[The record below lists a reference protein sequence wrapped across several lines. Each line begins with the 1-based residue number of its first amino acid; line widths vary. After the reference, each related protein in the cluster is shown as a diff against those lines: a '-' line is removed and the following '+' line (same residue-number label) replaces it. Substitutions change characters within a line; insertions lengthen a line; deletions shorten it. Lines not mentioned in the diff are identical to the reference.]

1 MEVFYKIVALLGG
14 LAMFLYGMRMMGDS
28 LKKSSGGAMK
38 AALAKATSRP
48 VIGFIF
54 GMLVTCM
61 IQSSTA
67 TIVLTVGLV
76 GAGFLTFRQSVGIV
90 LGANVGTAI
99 TAQIIR
105 LMDVSAGSVSL
116 LYFFKADNLAPL
128 ALTIGIICLMFLKS
142 DKASNLGSI
151 LVGFGILFMGLIFM
165 SQSVSAMGDSLTS
178 LLTAFED
185 NYLLGFLV
193 GIVVTGIIQSSS
205 AVVGILQTMASSV
218 GVHFCG
224 VFAVILGVNIGDCLT
239 TFLVSRI
246 GAKPDQIRTATVHV
260 IYNFI
265 AAALLAAALAIG
277 RLTGLIP
284 DSLWNLSL
292 NSGGVANVHGIFR
305 LVPAVLL
312 LPFANKLANLAERIV
327 PDKKVNSEDAAIE
340 ESLRELDSRLVTSA
354 TLALDQSQHLIHH
367 MADIALQNFDA
378 AFEQLYSYDTKRKE
392 RIYQREDLLDRMADA
407 TNRYLV
413 EVNPHIVLDRDR
425 QLQSVQIKALTSFE
439 RTGDHSMNFSK
450 DVEHL
455 ISHGGKFSEIALREI
470 RVVGDAVREVLRRT
484 VEAYKTGD
492 AELARSVEPLEEV
505 VDSMADTLTGR
516 HIQRMTDGRC
526 DVYSGIQFENM
537 LSSLER
543 ISDQCSSLAVHIL
556 GLSDSHI
563 RGQEHQYV
571 HNLHHSNDAFFWNSY
586 NENYEQYY
594 ARLTD

>member
-1 MEVFYKIVALLGG
+1 
-14 LAMFLYGMRMMGDS
+14 MFLYGMRMMGDS

-48 VIGFIF
+48 AIGFVF

-151 LVGFGILFMGLIFM
+151 LIGFGILFMGLIFM
-165 SQSVSAMGDSLTS
+165 GQSVSAMGDSLTS

-185 NYLLGFLV
+185 NYILGFLV

-246 GAKPDQIRTATVHV
+246 GAKPDQVRTATVHV
-260 IYNFI
+260 IYNVI
-265 AAALLAAALAIG
+265 AATLLAVALWIG

-312 LPFANKLANLAERIV
+312 LPFANKLADLAERIV
-327 PDKKVNSEDAAIE
+327 PEKKGNEEDEAIE

-354 TLALDQSQHLIHH
+354 TLALDQSQHLIRH
-367 MADIALQNFDA
+367 MADIALHNFDA
-378 AFEQLYSYDTKRKE
+378 AFEQLFSYDVKRKE
-392 RIYQREDLLDRMADA
+392 RILQREDLLDRMADA

-439 RTGDHSMNFSK
+439 RSGDHAMNFAK
-450 DVEHL
+450 DAEHL
-455 ISHGGKFSEIALREI
+455 ASHGGQFSDTALKEI
-470 RVVGDAVREVLRRT
+470 RVAGDAVREVLRRT

-492 AELARSVEPLEEV
+492 AELARSIEPLEEV
-505 VDSMADTLTGR
+505 VDSMVDTLTGR

-556 GLSDSHI
+556 GLSDSNI

-571 HNLHHSNDAFFWNSY
+571 HNLHHSNDAFFWANY
-586 NENYEQYY
+586 NENYEKYY
-594 ARLTD
+594 ARLGIKEKPTNA